1 MVNQNA
7 VRGVV
12 LSAIALCFGL
22 TALRYPIGSFAHA
35 GAGLF
40 PLLVSALL
48 LLIGVITLV
57 QARFEPAKPIPFA
70 WRNIGIILL
79 SLVVFVV
86 AAQVASIVL
95 GIVLLVMV
103 SSLAATSYSW
113 KRVLAV
119 SVALIAVALAFQKL
133 LGLNLQVI

>member
-1 MVNQNA
+1 MANQNT

-12 LSAIALCFGL
+12 LSAIALCFGV

-40 PLLVSALL
+40 PLLVSSLL
-48 LLIGVITLV
+48 LLLGLVTLV
-57 QARFEPAKPIPFA
+57 KARFEPAKPIHFA

-79 SLVVFVV
+79 GLVAFV
-86 AAQVASIVL
+86 AAAKVASIVL
-95 GIVLLVMV
+95 GIVLLVLV
-103 SSLAATSYSW
+103 SSLAATSFSW
-113 KRVLAV
+113 KRVLAI